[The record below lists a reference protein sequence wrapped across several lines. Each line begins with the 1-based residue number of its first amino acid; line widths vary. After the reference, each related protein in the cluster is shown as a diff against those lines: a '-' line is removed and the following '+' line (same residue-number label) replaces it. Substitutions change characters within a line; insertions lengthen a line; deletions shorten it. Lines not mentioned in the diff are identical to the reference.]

1 MDQVRWPGW
10 SGVFEI
16 LVLSIAL
23 YYIILFFRGTRGAQ
37 VLTGLVI
44 FYVATLLLARF
55 FQMEALKWLLQ
66 RFSVYLAVALVVIFQ
81 PEIRRALA
89 ELGKQ
94 PSFTL
99 SARERSLVDAVVQ
112 AAALLSE
119 RKIGALIAIERQI
132 GTRVVQESGKP
143 IDAVV
148 SPELL
153 AGIFFPHT
161 PLHDGGVVIA
171 GDRVAAAGC
180 VFPLAQQDDATYR
193 GLGTRHRAAV
203 GMSEETD
210 AVVVIVSEET
220 GTISL
225 AFNGRLSRGMDSDR
239 LRRALTALVQRSRRA
254 KSRWQRARE
263 EISALRGGGAPAST
277 PAGEGGDGA

>member
-1 MDQVRWPGW
+1 MTWMDQVRWPGW

-119 RKIGALIAIERQI
+119 RKIGALIAI
-132 GTRVVQESGKP
+132 
-143 IDAVV
+143 
-148 SPELL
+148 
-153 AGIFFPHT
+153 
-161 PLHDGGVVIA
+161 
-171 GDRVAAAGC
+171 
-180 VFPLAQQDDATYR
+180 
-193 GLGTRHRAAV
+193 
-203 GMSEETD
+203 
-210 AVVVIVSEET
+210 
-220 GTISL
+220 
-225 AFNGRLSRGMDSDR
+225 
-239 LRRALTALVQRSRRA
+239 
-254 KSRWQRARE
+254 
-263 EISALRGGGAPAST
+263 
-277 PAGEGGDGA
+277 